1 MLNVEPKRKYN
12 GLEQCRAVLAVWSER
27 QSATELCRRL
37 QISSGLL
44 SLWQERAM
52 EGLLAALEPR
62 EGRENGEKRPSLS
75 TSLKRLLEKKAVE
88 RESLGRL
95 HSRLARA
102 NPRPSPVAELAPTG
116 TKEG

>member
-1 MLNVEPKRKYN
+1 M
-12 GLEQCRAVLAVWSER
+12 EQCRAVLAVWSER
-27 QSATELCRRL
+27 QSATAVCRRL
-37 QISSGLL
+37 QISSGLF

-62 EGRENGEKRPSLS
+62 EDREHGENRPSLPP
-75 TSLKRLLEKKAVE
+75 TLKRLLEKQAVA

-95 HSRLARA
+95 HNRVAREK
-102 NPRPSPVAELAPTG
+102 PRRAPVVEPPPAE